1 MHSDVVHI
9 YNGMILSLRKN
20 EMMAFAATQMDLEV
34 VTPSEVSQT
43 EEDKYCMTSLICGI

>member
-34 VTPSEVSQT
+34 VTLSEVRQT
-43 EEDKYCMTSLICGI
+43 EENKYCMTSLICGI